1 MEPGGHKVRK
11 MNSRE
16 RLLVAYRG
24 FEMESDLSY
33 FARRAEEERRAA
45 TRAKLEV
52 ARQAHL
58 DLASRYEDLGQAIVA
73 HARQP
78 ARSHRLELVNP
89 SLQG

>member
-1 MEPGGHKVRK
+1 
-11 MNSRE
+11 
-16 RLLVAYRG
+16 
-24 FEMESDLSY
+24 MESDFSY

-58 DLASRYEDLGQAIVA
+58 DLASRYEDLGQAIA
-73 HARQP
+73 AQTQQP
-78 ARSHRLELVNP
+78 VRSYRLELVTP

>member
-1 MEPGGHKVRK
+1 MAAKLGISKHEEP
-11 MNSRE
+11 
-16 RLLVAYRG
+16 LLVAYRG
-24 FEMESDLSY
+24 LEMESDFNY
-33 FARRAEEERRAA
+33 FARRAEEERKAA

-58 DLASRYEDLGQAIVA
+58 ELASRYEDMGQAIAA

-78 ARSHRLELVNP
+78 VRSHRLELVNP